1 MHTNMR
7 VSVLL
12 GMQAELFS
20 LQGLP
25 CFILQLL
32 FGAQE
37 HNDVKSISQILE
49 TRMTSC
55 HPDCV

>member
-12 GMQAELFS
+12 VMQAELFS
-20 LQGLP
+20 LLGLP
-25 CFILQLL
+25 CLILQLL
-32 FGAQE
+32 FGTHE

-55 HPDCV
+55 HPECV